1 MPTFFASVIT
11 MDHIN
16 LERDVKHIDHL
27 GIDGLHIDI
36 MDGNFVPRYGI
47 YPEIVKRINDS
58 SDLSIDL
65 HIMTNDPLFT
75 IDQFKNN
82 GNIDYI
88 RFHVESCPG
97 NELRI
102 IDKIREV
109 GAKPIAAINLSTSFH
124 VLDRLID
131 NQEINGIM
139 LMGIH
144 PGVLIQEARFKN
156 VENDMERLNE
166 MIKNSE
172 VKNFVGLDGAVT
184 FESIPVLMERGI
196 NNFIVGSSTLFKG
209 VNHQNEYEKNIS
221 IIEKNWKTLSN
232 FKI

>member
-75 IDQFKNN
+75 IDQF
-82 GNIDYI
+82 
-88 RFHVESCPG
+88 
-97 NELRI
+97 
-102 IDKIREV
+102 
-109 GAKPIAAINLSTSFH
+109 
-124 VLDRLID
+124 
-131 NQEINGIM
+131 
-139 LMGIH
+139 
-144 PGVLIQEARFKN
+144 
-156 VENDMERLNE
+156 
-166 MIKNSE
+166 
-172 VKNFVGLDGAVT
+172 
-184 FESIPVLMERGI
+184 
-196 NNFIVGSSTLFKG
+196 
-209 VNHQNEYEKNIS
+209 
-221 IIEKNWKTLSN
+221 
-232 FKI
+232 